1 MRYMCLISLPKRKG
15 CHQAPHGVEDA
26 GCLFDLGFQAQV
38 RVLSL
43 DVGTAGRLQLRH
55 ALIGAAHVHV
65 ACLRTLSLVTS
76 RVTVGELLRDAAI
89 SRSCQPYTH
98 IR

>member
-1 MRYMCLISLPKRKG
+1 MS
-15 CHQAPHGVEDA
+15 VEDA

-65 ACLRTLSLVTS
+65 ACLRTCVPCHQQSHCRGTVT
-76 RVTVGELLRDAAI
+76 
-89 SRSCQPYTH
+89 
-98 IR
+98 